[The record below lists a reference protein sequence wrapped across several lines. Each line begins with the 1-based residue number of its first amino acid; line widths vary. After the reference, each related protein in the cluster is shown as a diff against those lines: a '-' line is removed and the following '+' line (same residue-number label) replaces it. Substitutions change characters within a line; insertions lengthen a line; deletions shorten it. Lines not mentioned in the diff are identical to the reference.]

1 MRNLTNLISL
11 SLCLSFVAC
20 EDLGFEEFGEVSKLR
35 VLAIRVDP
43 PEIGPGETAVIDA
56 LIVNP
61 EGGVVS
67 YLWEVC
73 AFTEG
78 PDEYYRCAEEG
89 GEVLGAAL
97 GTTSEVALPYDVVE
111 AVLGDIDA
119 ICDSLAE
126 LDLGDFAGLPDC
138 ERGFPVTIRL
148 TTSTGGAVG
157 DNIEIATAGL
167 LLLNEEAA
175 ALGTA
180 NRRPLLD
187 GVLFDNRSSPAE
199 PIAVVLDGEEGA
211 ELQALVEPETA
222 AETFDDIQDDGS
234 TVEDRERL
242 QLTWFSTIGT
252 IERTRTFFSEENVTA
267 AELQS
272 NLFDL
277 TRGTTQGVVGDA
289 GTVYLVLRD
298 NRGGLDFL
306 AQEFVIVS
314 GE

>member
-1 MRNLTNLISL
+1 M
-11 SLCLSFVAC
+11 
-20 EDLGFEEFGEVSKLR
+20 
-35 VLAIRVDP
+35 
-43 PEIGPGETAVIDA
+43 
-56 LIVNP
+56 
-61 EGGVVS
+61 
-67 YLWEVC
+67 
-73 AFTEG
+73 
-78 PDEYYRCAEEG
+78 
-89 GEVLGAAL
+89 
-97 GTTSEVALPYDVVE
+97 
-111 AVLGDIDA
+111 
-119 ICDSLAE
+119 
-126 LDLGDFAGLPDC
+126 
-138 ERGFPVTIRL
+138 
-148 TTSTGGAVG
+148 
-157 DNIEIATAGL
+157 
-167 LLLNEEAA
+167 
-175 ALGTA
+175 
-180 NRRPLLD
+180 LD